1 MENELID
8 IQNLQRC
15 CEPEPCGCDHLPAH
29 NHHHYIIDDN
39 CHCNDAMHH
48 YNPHHHHHECP
59 PFPYWGHH
67 KIVATIDPP
76 HDKTCFWLRYVVVGE
91 PEEGRGEFE
100 LFVWDIP
107 EHRWRS
113 LYDTNL
119 KDIADTIKNLVSEV
133 DDLEEKVGMTYSLE
147 LNKDD
152 EGNDRICLLAN
163 DEIISSVTL
172 PSSNLQFV
180 GHGGIEV
187 TQENNVVTISGGADI
202 DFVQSGDI
210 VITQTDDL
218 VKIHSLVKAGNNLTK
233 ATDEGGDVTLAAPE
247 YIGKGGIVIEE
258 DAAAE
263 DGHKIYNVKLNDKPY
278 VYKGSVVDFNELR
291 KLTNQSIG
299 DVWNVETAGDY
310 EEQHYEA
317 NTNFAWNG
325 SKWDSLGGIVKYPEL
340 KINEPEDPK
349 AFVTKI
355 KKVAGESNT
364 FTYETADIEVPDIDT
379 SKFSFIL
386 SEVENGVKIGL
397 FYAGLEIEGCEF
409 TIKGE

>member
-15 CEPEPCGCDHLPAH
+15 CEPKPEPCGCDHLPAH
-29 NHHHYIIDDN
+29 NHHHYIVDDN

-48 YNPHHHHHECP
+48 YNPHHHHHDCP

-91 PEEGRGEFE
+91 PEKGRGEFE

-119 KDIADTIKNLVSEV
+119 KDIADTLNELVQDV
-133 DDLEEKVGMTYSLE
+133 DELEEKVGMTYSLE
-147 LNKDD
+147 LNKDE

-172 PSSNLQFV
+172 PTSNLEFV
-180 GHGGIEV
+180 GQGGIEV
-187 TQENNVVTISGGADI
+187 TQENNVVTISGGANI
-202 DFVQSGDI
+202 DFVESGDV
-210 VITQTDDL
+210 VIKKEEDTVT
-218 VKIHSLVKAGNNLTK
+218 IHSKVIAGNNLTK
-233 ATDEGGDVTLAAPE
+233 SKDEETGDVTLNAPK
-247 YIGKGGIVIEE
+247 YLGKGGIIIEE
-258 DAAAE
+258 EASEEGANY
-263 DGHKIYNVKLNDKPY
+263 KTYNVKLNDKPY
-278 VYKGSVVDFNELR
+278 IYKGSVVDLTELH
-291 KLTNQSIG
+291 KLTNQSVG
-299 DVWNVETAGDY
+299 DVWNVETAGEY

-325 SKWDSLGGIVKYPEL
+325 NKWDSLGGIVKYPEL
-340 KINEPEDPK
+340 VIQEPEEPK

-355 KKVAGESNT
+355 KKIAGESNT
-364 FTYETADIEVPDIDT
+364 FTYETADIDTTKFGFDIVSNEDNEVTIQLQYDGEDI
-379 SKFSFIL
+379 
-386 SEVENGVKIGL
+386 ENCK
-397 FYAGLEIEGCEF
+397 F
-409 TIKGE
+409 TITGE